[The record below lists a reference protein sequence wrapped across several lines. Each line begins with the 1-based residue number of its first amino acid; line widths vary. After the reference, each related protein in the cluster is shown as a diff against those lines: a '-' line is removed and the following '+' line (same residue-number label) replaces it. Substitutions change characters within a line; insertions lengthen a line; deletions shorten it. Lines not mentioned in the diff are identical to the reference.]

1 MRLEDLIR
9 GMAIVD
15 RRGHFDAE
23 VRTITPDSRRVGEGD
38 VFVAVRGSESDGHR
52 YIEPAVKQGARAI
65 IAEEWPE
72 GLDESLGKKPNV
84 VLVADARRALALAAA
99 NLFGE
104 PSREL
109 VVAGVTGT
117 NGKTTVTHVL
127 EAVFTH
133 AGKKTGVIGTVG
145 ARYPGKDLPLK
156 HTTPDPL
163 TLQGIFAKMHNE
175 EVSHVVMEVSSHALD
190 QHRVSGVHFR
200 VAGFTNLTQDHLD
213 YHQDL
218 ESYAA
223 AKRRFFDEV
232 LPASE
237 AQGRMA
243 VVNIDDPRG
252 EEMAAAWGGKTLTV
266 SLERADADLF
276 VSEVEYGLGGT
287 RAVVENAKGSWDLQ
301 VPLIGAHNLSNVL
314 VAVGMAEAMGLSP
327 SRIAEGLQQVKPV
340 PGRLEP
346 VENDEDKRVFVD
358 YAHTPDALDKLL
370 ACLAPLTSE
379 RLIVV
384 FGCGGDRDAGK
395 RPLMAAAVARHAHLA
410 VVTSDN
416 PRNEDPAEIAAA
428 VELGLKEAGWSRYG
442 TVVAPRTFA
451 TELDRRKAIE
461 LAVGWMEP
469 GDVLVVAGKGHE
481 RTQTIKGVER
491 PFDDREETRRVLAG
505 LPPAPP
511 PPPTPP
517 ADVERAQVVDSV
529 DIDPDIVDE
538 EEDGKP
544 EEVDS

>member
-23 VRTITPDSRRVGEGD
+23 VRTITADSRKVGDGD
-38 VFVAVRGSESDGHR
+38 VFVAIRGGQADGHGF
-52 YIEPAVKQGARAI
+52 IEPAVRQGAKAV

-72 GLDESLGKKPNV
+72 GMDESLGKKPNV
-84 VLVADARRALALAAA
+84 VLVEDARRALALTAA

-104 PSREL
+104 PSRDMVL
-109 VVAGVTGT
+109 GGVTGT

-127 EAVFTH
+127 DAVLSH
-133 AGKKTGVIGTVG
+133 AGKKTGVLGTVG
-145 ARYPGKDLPLK
+145 ARYPGKSLPLQ

-163 TLQGIFAKMHNE
+163 ILQGILAKMLNE

-190 QHRVSGVHFR
+190 QQRVGGVHFK
-200 VAGFTNLTQDHLD
+200 VVGFTNLTQDHLD
-213 YHQDL
+213 YHKNIDT
-218 ESYAA
+218 YAA
-223 AKRRFFDEV
+223 AKRRLFSEV

-237 AQGRMA
+237 VQGRMA
-243 VVNIDDPRG
+243 VVNLDDPRG
-252 EEMAAAWGGKTLTV
+252 EEMAEAWGGKTLTV
-266 SLERADADLF
+266 SLERGDADLF

-287 RAVVENAKGSWDLQ
+287 RAVVENAKGSWDLT
-301 VPLIGAHNLSNVL
+301 VPLIGAHNLSNVM

-327 SRIAEGLQQVKPV
+327 SRIAEGLKRVAPV

-346 VENDEDKRVFVD
+346 IENEDDKRVFVD
-358 YAHTPDALDKLL
+358 YAHTPDALDKVL

-384 FGCGGDRDAGK
+384 FGCGGDRDVEK
-395 RPLMAAAVARHAHLA
+395 RPLMAAAVARHAHVA

-416 PRNEDPAEIAAA
+416 PRSEDPAEIASA
-428 VELGLKEAGWSRYG
+428 VELGLKEAGWSRFG

-461 LAVGWMEP
+461 LAVSWMEP

-481 RTQTIKGVER
+481 RTQIIKDAER

-511 PPPTPP
+511 PPPIPP
-517 ADVERAQVVDSV
+517 SDVETAQVVDSV

-538 EEDGKP
+538 ESEKP
-544 EEVDS
+544 PERDS